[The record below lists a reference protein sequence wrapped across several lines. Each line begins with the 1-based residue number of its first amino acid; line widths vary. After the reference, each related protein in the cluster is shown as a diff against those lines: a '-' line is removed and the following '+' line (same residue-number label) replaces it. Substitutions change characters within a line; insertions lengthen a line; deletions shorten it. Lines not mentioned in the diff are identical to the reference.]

1 MLFYF
6 IYFVCYSLSNPLRYG
21 AECHAVTMQA
31 QKVVPPVMVCKDK
44 FLIQSTVV
52 PVGTTE
58 RDITSS
64 TVSVFEVLLFTLN
77 LWLSLYDFFFFAVCQ
92 K

>member
-1 MLFYF
+1 
-6 IYFVCYSLSNPLRYG
+6 
-21 AECHAVTMQA
+21 MQS
-31 QKVVPPVMVCKDK
+31 QKEAPPDMVCKDK

-58 RDITSS
+58 KDITSS

-77 LWLSLYDFFFFAVCQ
+77 LWFSSYDYCFFICSLSKMITSIL
-92 K
+92 KRSR